1 MFGRVLSVLALGFSF
16 AVASAVVAI
25 PSDAGIPAEAAGV
38 PPFVVYDAI
47 GDAAGA
53 ADITSVAV
61 ARDTKNRVTFAVNV
75 ADHPSPKR
83 GDLFSV
89 GLDTD
94 RRLSTGDQ
102 GIDVALMLGWWPG
115 RQRPT
120 YDVLQWVGS
129 DWQPL
134 DVTADVSY
142 PEHGL
147 RFTVA
152 MDALG
157 LGRSF
162 GLEARTKRLS
172 APAKGATD
180 GAVAGSDTLR
190 TPATI
195 AAMGRVLVPGTAMFP
210 EAGKVLKVRGV
221 EIVVESDRTDVTDGL
236 GAAPLISP
244 EKQRCSA
251 KIGRVQ
257 LRPVAFCAW
266 RVPRDAK
273 GKTLMLRMSLAY
285 GGDEWTGVYPLGVE

>member
-1 MFGRVLSVLALGFSF
+1 MFARVVWVLALAVSF
-16 AVASAVVAI
+16 ALASVFARA
-25 PSDAGIPAEAAGV
+25 SDAGVASRTASPR
-38 PPFVVYDAI
+38 PFVVFDAI

-61 ARDTKNRVTFAVNV
+61 ARDTQNRVTFAVNV
-75 ADHPSPKR
+75 ADRPSPKR

-94 RRLSTGDQ
+94 SRLSTGDH
-102 GIDVALMLGWWPG
+102 GIDVALMLGWWESQ
-115 RQRPT
+115 QRPT
-120 YDVLQWVGS
+120 YDVLQWDGS
-129 DWQPL
+129 EWQPL
-134 DVTADVSY
+134 DVTAVVSY

-162 GLEARTKRLS
+162 GLDARTKRLS

-180 GAVAGSDTLR
+180 GAAARSVTLS
-190 TPATI
+190 TPATV
-195 AAMGRVLVPGTAMFP
+195 AAMGRVLVPGTALFP

-236 GAAPLISP
+236 SAVPATSP
-244 EKQRCSA
+244 DKQRCSA

-257 LRPVAFCAW
+257 LRPVAVCAW

-273 GKTLMLRMSLAY
+273 GKTLMLKVSLAY
-285 GGDEWTGVYPLGVE
+285 GGDEWTGIYPLEVE